1 MASVE
6 HGGAT
11 SASFARSR
19 RLSPSSFPPVD
30 QHIVRP
36 EVTRDEVIRGRKVVA
51 MPALFPHAKA
61 QGQLAFLIAPHV
73 RPGYVMP
80 TELLTRAALAS
91 DFATD
96 VCVCREG
103 IDPKTGSRYIEELS
117 FEVVNEQ
124 KLRDISDKAED
135 LIRRGVRRV
144 FGIFVKT
151 GEVCE
156 WSNDVQKFVP
166 LNPDGALEDELF
178 VRPIAVKALLDHAA
192 SEVEV
197 AKALITKKN
206 SVIVKLEQQAEKRG
220 HKKGL
225 DEGHKKGLDEG
236 HKKGLDEGHKK
247 GLDEGQLRG
256 RRIALIELLAERFGD
271 VPPAF
276 RVRIEGATIDQV
288 RAWMQRLFSASSLD
302 DVFA

>member
-1 MASVE
+1 MVMAPYGVSDTHASVRIE
-6 HGGAT
+6 
-11 SASFARSR
+11 R
-19 RLSPSSFPPVD
+19 RCKPAPAPFPPVD
-30 QHIVRP
+30 EHLVVP

-236 HKKGLDEGHKK
+236 HKKGLDEG
-247 GLDEGQLRG
+247 QLRG